1 MTRKAD
7 TTETSTSTKVKKTS
21 VKKKA
26 TSKKKVAKKRA
37 ATKKKVAKKS
47 IAKKRTTAKTAA
59 TVAANRLNAQ
69 YRYEMI
75 ATVAHH
81 RAAEREF
88 APGHELNDW
97 LWAETVVDDLLA
109 KSAEFSA

>member
-26 TSKKKVAKKRA
+26 TSKKKVAKKRT
-37 ATKKKVAKKS
+37 ATKKKVAKKRPA
-47 IAKKRTTAKTAA
+47 AKAAA

-81 RAAEREF
+81 RAAERDF

>member
-7 TTETSTSTKVKKTS
+7 TTETSTSTKVKK
-21 VKKKA
+21 KA
-26 TSKKKVAKKRA
+26 TSKKKVAKKRV

-47 IAKKRTTAKTAA
+47 TAKKRPAANAAA

-81 RAAEREF
+81 RAAERDF

-97 LWAETVVDDLLA
+97 LWAETVVDDLLT